1 MICRIFGTTKEPM
14 KTSLLLLGLAAF
26 APFALASDTVIT
38 PEPGT
43 IALMATGLA
52 GLGLAAWR
60 AKHKK

>member
-1 MICRIFGTTKEPM
+1 M